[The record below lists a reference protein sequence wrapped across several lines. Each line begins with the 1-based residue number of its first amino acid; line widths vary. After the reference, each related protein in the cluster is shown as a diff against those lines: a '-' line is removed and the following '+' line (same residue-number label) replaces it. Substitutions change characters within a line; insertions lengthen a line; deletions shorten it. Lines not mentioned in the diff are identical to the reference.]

1 MNVHE
6 AYAVLEIPVG
16 ASLDDIQAEYKRLV
30 IVWHPDRF
38 THNPDLFAAAQA
50 KLAAINAAYE
60 LLRQSQGTSAPE
72 PQAAALPTELSDEG
86 DDDFDD
92 DDEPTL
98 QSILNTPADVG
109 ESNRSKE
116 IASATT
122 ARQDVSI
129 MLWLASLLIG
139 FCCIPV
145 PFAFVELGGRDRD
158 LSHSLWF
165 YLWWGLIFSSGVR
178 WFLGV
183 VFGAPIE
190 DSTTKTRTDPTPTA
204 DVPSSSCDAESSL
217 IASSPSKSRRADPTP
232 SESTQP
238 PTTVNPKR
246 DYISSQAPSLSA
258 MSGAEIAAALSAGKV
273 DLTSVVAHLGSRLL
287 PPDGQTAVYA
297 AVVVANPEV
306 LKAVVVAQAALAA
319 KAKPEQEARGRN

>member
-1 MNVHE
+1 MNVRE
-6 AYAVLEIPVG
+6 AYAVLEVPVG
-16 ASLDDIQAEYKRLV
+16 ASLDDIHAAYKRLV

-38 THNPDLFAAAQA
+38 TNNAELFAAAQA
-50 KLAAINAAYE
+50 KLATINAAYE
-60 LLRQSQGTSAPE
+60 LLRQTQGTST
-72 PQAAALPTELSDEG
+72 PQPQSATLPTELSDDDE
-86 DDDFDD
+86 DDFDD
-92 DDEPTL
+92 ELTL

-109 ESNRSKE
+109 KSNRSKE

-129 MLWLASLLIG
+129 VLWLISLLIG
-139 FCCIPV
+139 FCCIPL
-145 PFAFVELGGRDRD
+145 PSAFFEFGGRDRD
-158 LSHSLWF
+158 LSHSLWMVVW
-165 YLWWGLIFSSGVR
+165 LGLMFACAVR

-204 DVPSSSCDAESSL
+204 DVPSSGCDAESSL
-217 IASSPSKSRRADPTP
+217 TASSPSKSQRADPTP

-238 PTTVNPKR
+238 PTTENPKR
-246 DYISSQAPSLSA
+246 VYISSQAPSLSA
-258 MSGAEIAAALSAGKV
+258 MSGAEIAAALSSGKV

-319 KAKPEQEARGRN
+319 KAKPEQESRGRN